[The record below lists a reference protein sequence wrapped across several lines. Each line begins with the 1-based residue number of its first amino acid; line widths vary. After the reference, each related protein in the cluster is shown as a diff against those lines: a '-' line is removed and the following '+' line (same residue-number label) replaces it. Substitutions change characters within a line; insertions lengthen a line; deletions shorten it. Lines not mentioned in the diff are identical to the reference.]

1 MWLIYREKL
10 TGPRTVTAR
19 YALSSRCFM
28 DRVGS
33 HGEMLN
39 GSQLIE
45 CLLLFVQQGRFGK
58 LSLIV
63 LSGT

>member
-1 MWLIYREKL
+1 MWFRYRRVVDWPNIL
-10 TGPRTVTAR
+10 VTALVLI
-19 YALSSRCFM
+19 LSLKQV

-45 CLLLFVQQGRFGK
+45 CLLLFSRAGWEAEF
-58 LSLIV
+58 LTV
-63 LSGT
+63 LL

>member
-1 MWLIYREKL
+1 MWLTYREKL
-10 TGPRTVTAR
+10 TGPHTVL
-19 YALSSRCFM
+19 LSMRCHLCFM

-33 HGEMLN
+33 PGEMLN